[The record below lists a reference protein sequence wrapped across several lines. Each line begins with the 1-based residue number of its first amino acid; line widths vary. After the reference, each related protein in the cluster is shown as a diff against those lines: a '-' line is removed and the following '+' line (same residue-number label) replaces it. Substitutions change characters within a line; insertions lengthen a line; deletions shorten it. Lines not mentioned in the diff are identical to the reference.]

1 MLTPVL
7 LFIILAVLLY
17 LPPVQN
23 WLVQQVAQRASE
35 QTGMDISVGRV
46 RLAFPLDLCVKDFRM
61 LRQNDSLPRR
71 DTIADVRSLIVDVQ
85 LWPLLKGNVE
95 VDALEF
101 NDVSLNTADLVS
113 SARVKGAPCALS
125 SSFTKPRS

>member
-1 MLTPVL
+1 MLKWGAGIVLTPVL

-23 WLVQQVAQRASE
+23 WLVQQVTQRASE

-46 RLAFPLDLCVKDFRM
+46 RLAFPLDLCIKDFRM

-71 DTIADVRSLIVDVQ
+71 DTTYSCGR
-85 LWPLLKGNVE
+85 
-95 VDALEF
+95 
-101 NDVSLNTADLVS
+101 
-113 SARVKGAPCALS
+113 C
-125 SSFTKPRS
+125 